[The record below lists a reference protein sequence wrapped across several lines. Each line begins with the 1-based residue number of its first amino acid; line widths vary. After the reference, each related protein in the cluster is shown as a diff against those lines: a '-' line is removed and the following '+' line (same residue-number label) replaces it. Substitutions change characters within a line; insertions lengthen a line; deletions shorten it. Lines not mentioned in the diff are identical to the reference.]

1 VKKLPRRPSNF
12 PEGGIFKGQAP
23 LKKYLFLMFCIISML
38 SDFKGDLSYLL
49 SRKNVHLFWEDCIY
63 PYLGVSKNFMF
74 RPTMINIKI
83 QSEKLVIK
91 ENYPHFMLF

>member
-1 VKKLPRRPSNF
+1 
-12 PEGGIFKGQAP
+12 
-23 LKKYLFLMFCIISML
+23 ML
-38 SDFKGDLSYLL
+38 SDFKGDLNYLL
-49 SRKNVHLFWEDCIY
+49 KISRVRENVHLFVWESRIY

-74 RPTMINIKI
+74 RPNMINIKI